1 MVKKHFIILFL
12 FLSTS
17 LVFYYNAI
25 ANDNVDEDKIKTSIQ
40 NTVKDVAKKA
50 GDSAT
55 AVLDESKKITVS
67 VYESVKEKGGE
78 TIESIIIE
86 PTINTA
92 KDLTKKALLSIGS
105 SVLTKEEIKELIG
118 DESDNCFCQ

>member
-40 NTVKDVAKKA
+40 NT
-50 GDSAT
+50 
-55 AVLDESKKITVS
+55 
-67 VYESVKEKGGE
+67 
-78 TIESIIIE
+78 
-86 PTINTA
+86 A

-118 DESDNCFCQ
+118 DESDSCVCQ